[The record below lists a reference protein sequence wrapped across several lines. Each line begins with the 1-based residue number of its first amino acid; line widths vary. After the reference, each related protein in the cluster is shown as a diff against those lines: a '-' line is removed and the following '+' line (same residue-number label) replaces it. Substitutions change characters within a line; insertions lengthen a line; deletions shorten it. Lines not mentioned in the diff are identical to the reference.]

1 MDYIINIRFYHCCSS
16 TLISFSLLSS
26 HNWLRRA
33 LLASWHCSLGSI
45 DDLTVTSDK
54 EEPHFS
60 AALYRRMDGSK
71 HTAAIVVAA
80 PWEGFLSATNSSSG
94 RRTWAIDD
102 WTEMFAETSS
112 DHSGMYAETS
122 SICQTPPPD
131 QLVLWW
137 RGYYILWLGL
147 SISFPPKD
155 HTFYLSWS
163 VNHSTLPSHVQHD
176 KLCMKQQRSIH
187 PWLEWLCFLSSSPEA
202 VWWDRSDTKP

>member
-1 MDYIINIRFYHCCSS
+1 MGGRLHSWSICTTNLPTITTYSSSSSIHSFISYHPFISMDYIIHIRFDHFCSS

-54 EEPHFS
+54 EEPRFS

-71 HTAAIVVAA
+71 HTAVIVVAA
-80 PWEGFLSATNSSSG
+80 PWEGFLSATNSSG

-122 SICQTPPPD
+122 SIC
-131 QLVLWW
+131 
-137 RGYYILWLGL
+137 
-147 SISFPPKD
+147 
-155 HTFYLSWS
+155 
-163 VNHSTLPSHVQHD
+163 
-176 KLCMKQQRSIH
+176 
-187 PWLEWLCFLSSSPEA
+187 
-202 VWWDRSDTKP
+202 

>member
-1 MDYIINIRFYHCCSS
+1 MIEGLSDDKLILFSFVHSFIHPFIHSSPTIHPFLSMDYIINIRFDLFCSS

-54 EEPHFS
+54 EEPRFS

-71 HTAAIVVAA
+71 HTAVIVVAA
-80 PWEGFLSATNSSSG
+80 PWEGFLSATNSSG

-122 SICQTPPPD
+122 SIC
-131 QLVLWW
+131 
-137 RGYYILWLGL
+137 
-147 SISFPPKD
+147 
-155 HTFYLSWS
+155 
-163 VNHSTLPSHVQHD
+163 
-176 KLCMKQQRSIH
+176 
-187 PWLEWLCFLSSSPEA
+187 
-202 VWWDRSDTKP
+202 